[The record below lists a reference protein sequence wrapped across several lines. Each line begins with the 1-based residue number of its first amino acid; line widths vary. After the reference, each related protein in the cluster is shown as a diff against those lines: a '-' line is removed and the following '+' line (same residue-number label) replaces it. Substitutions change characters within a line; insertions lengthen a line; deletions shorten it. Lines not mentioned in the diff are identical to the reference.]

1 MVTCPGIFPLVF
13 TILWR
18 RQSRAAAIISPV
30 LGMATG
36 IAVWLG
42 TAYRFYGVVSVAT
55 TGAVLPCVYGTVAS
69 AFSPI
74 PYSVLITLI
83 KPQYYDWADFKKTK
97 LALEKLEDDL
107 TTAHDHVPASSGE
120 SVLEGGAH
128 SPAYSEK
135 ELKRWGRIATFWAA
149 ATFLGHWVLWPL
161 PMYGSKYVFEKKV
174 SSSLAISHKRIY

>member
-30 LGMATG
+30 LGLATG

-42 TAYRFYGVVSVAT
+42 TAYHFYGAVTVAT
-55 TGAVLPCVYGTVAS
+55 TGQVLPCVYGTVAS
-69 AFSPI
+69 CFSPI
-74 PYSVLITLI
+74 PFSVLITLL
-83 KPQYYDWADFKKTK
+83 KPENYDWADFKKQK

-107 TTAHDHVPASSGE
+107 TTAHHHVSTSDGDNDSS
-120 SVLEGGAH
+120 LEEGTH
-128 SPAYSEK
+128 SAAVNEK
-135 ELKRWGRIATFWAA
+135 ELKRWARIAAFWAA
-149 ATFLGHWVLWPL
+149 ATFFGHWVFWPL

-174 SSSLAISHKRIY
+174 SFLAYQFK